1 MGSQGLWC
9 VSSLQPLFTAAVSGL
24 GPLKGCPSEGC
35 PSVEYSFA
43 NTWFPWPHSGSQG
56 DNSDDDQHSRHPGW
70 SEGDERIGQS
80 RTWPSPVFSPR
91 VGGGGTDLA
100 IGTAAPAPS
109 FIWAAGLVI
118 VTEASSSTCHI
129 PHIHSRAEGQ
139 ASSRVGRIHF
149 LLTGSGLHIAGVPS
163 WAAMLAILTAHGLG

>member
-1 MGSQGLWC
+1 MIGTADTLDGQREMRELDKAGPGLHPY
-9 VSSLQPLFTAAVSGL
+9 LA
-24 GPLKGCPSEGC
+24 
-35 PSVEYSFA
+35 
-43 NTWFPWPHSGSQG
+43 
-56 DNSDDDQHSRHPGW
+56 PGW
-70 SEGDERIGQS
+70 
-80 RTWPSPVFSPR
+80 
-91 VGGGGTDLA
+91 GGGTDLA

-118 VTEASSSTCHI
+118 MTEASSSTCHI
-129 PHIHSRAEGQ
+129 PHMHSRAEDQ